1 MRLRGTASIG
11 ALLVCALLGAAGAV
25 AEERELLGL
34 VTELGAT
41 LEWDPLRGLGV
52 IAAGDDRI
60 ALAVGVPFAVVDYAV
75 KVDIEPPV
83 MRDGAVYLADAAVA
97 AVSDAV
103 AKQRLARAMERL
115 RIGSILIDP
124 GHGGKDPGA
133 MGKYPAGK
141 STADVREKDVVLA
154 IAREAGRRLAAEYP
168 DKQVLY
174 TRADDTYIS
183 LEGRA
188 DMANAL
194 LAKSPDR
201 VLYISVHA
209 NSTMNRASKPTGFE
223 VWYLPPEYRRTLLES
238 GGSGVE
244 EELIPIL
251 NSMLEEE
258 ITVESIVLARDILA
272 GLERS
277 VGSVSPSR
285 GLKEE
290 SWYVV
295 RNAKMPAVLIEVG
308 FISTPEEAA
317 RLADPAYLREV
328 AEGIY
333 SGVRAFISRF
343 ERGGSPRVQ

>member
-1 MRLRGTASIG
+1 MRLKSPPSIL
-11 ALLVCALLGAAGAV
+11 AAALCLLVVSSGAA

-52 IAAGDDRI
+52 ISAGDDRI

-75 KVDIEPPV
+75 KVDIDAPF
-83 MRDGAVYLADAAVA
+83 MREGAVYLTTGAAA
-97 AVSDAV
+97 ALGDAV
-103 AKQRLARAMERL
+103 GKQRLARAMERL
-115 RIGSILIDP
+115 RIGSVLIDP
-124 GHGGKDPGA
+124 GHGGRDPGA
-133 MGKYPAGK
+133 VGKYAAGK
-141 STADVREKDVVLA
+141 SAAEVREKDVVLA
-154 IAREAGRRLAAEYP
+154 VAKELGRKLAAEYP

-174 TRADDTYIS
+174 TRSDDTYIT
-183 LEGRA
+183 LEDRA
-188 DMANAL
+188 EMANAL

-209 NSTMNRASKPTGFE
+209 NSTMSRVSKPTGFE
-223 VWYLPPEYRRTLLES
+223 VWYLPPSYRRTLLEGE
-238 GGSGVE
+238 GGGVE
-244 EELIPIL
+244 EELVPIL

-258 ITVESIVLARDILA
+258 ITVESIVLARDILE
-272 GLERS
+272 GLGRS
-277 VGSVSPSR
+277 VGTVSPSR

-317 RLADPAYLREV
+317 RLADPAYLRDV

>member
-1 MRLRGTASIG
+1 MRLRVHASIG
-11 ALLVCALLGAAGAV
+11 ALLVCALLAAAGAG
-25 AEERELLGL
+25 AQERDLLGL

-83 MRDGAVYLADAAVA
+83 MRDGAVYLADTAVS
-97 AVSDAV
+97 AVSDVV

-133 MGKYPAGK
+133 VGKYATGK
-141 STADVREKDVVLA
+141 TTAEVREKDVVLA
-154 IAREAGRRLAAEYP
+154 IAKEAGRRLAAEYP

-194 LAKSPDR
+194 LAKSTDR

-209 NSTMNRASKPTGFE
+209 NATMNRASKPTGFE

-238 GGSGVE
+238 GGGGVE

-328 AEGIY
+328 AEGLY